1 MELSLQKD
9 VAPINS
15 WQAHSSQF
23 IVIYSDKR
31 GAKYSIMI
39 KVGDRIPE
47 THLKTMI
54 DAKMVDIN
62 TTALFAH
69 KKVVLFGVPGAF
81 TPGCSKAHLP
91 GYVQG
96 HDAIIAR
103 GFDTIA
109 CVAVNDAWVMQA
121 WGESANAIDKVLM
134 LADGSAQFAKMLGLS
149 SDLTAAG
156 MGIRFQRF
164 SMIIEDGVV
173 LELNVDG
180 HYIQTTSADVT
191 CGL

>member
-1 MELSLQKD
+1 
-9 VAPINS
+9 
-15 WQAHSSQF
+15 
-23 IVIYSDKR
+23 
-31 GAKYSIMI
+31 MI

-47 THLKTMI
+47 ANFKTMI
-54 DAKMVDIN
+54 EGKVVDLKTIDI
-62 TTALFAH
+62 FRE

-91 GYVQG
+91 GYVKA
-96 HDAIIAR
+96 HSAIMAR

-109 CVAVNDAWVMQA
+109 CIAVNDVWVMQA
-121 WGESANAIDKVLM
+121 WGESADAINKVLM
-134 LADGSAQFAKMLGLS
+134 LADGSARFARQLGLE
-149 SDLTAAG
+149 SDLTEMG
-156 MGIRFQRF
+156 MGIRFKRF
-164 SMIIEDGVV
+164 SMVIEDGVV

>member
-1 MELSLQKD
+1 
-9 VAPINS
+9 
-15 WQAHSSQF
+15 
-23 IVIYSDKR
+23 
-31 GAKYSIMI
+31 MI
-39 KVGDRIPE
+39 KVGDRVPE

-54 DAKMVDIN
+54 DAKVVDIN
-62 TTALFAH
+62 TTVLFAD

-81 TPGCSKAHLP
+81 TPGCSTAHLP
-91 GYVQG
+91 GYVQA
-96 HDAIIAR
+96 HNAIKAR

-109 CVAVNDAWVMQA
+109 CVAVNDAWVMHA
-121 WGESANAIDKVLM
+121 WGESANAIGKVLM
-134 LADGSAQFAKMLGLS
+134 LADGSAHFARTLGLA
-149 SDLTAAG
+149 SDLTSAG

-173 LELNVDG
+173 VELNVDG